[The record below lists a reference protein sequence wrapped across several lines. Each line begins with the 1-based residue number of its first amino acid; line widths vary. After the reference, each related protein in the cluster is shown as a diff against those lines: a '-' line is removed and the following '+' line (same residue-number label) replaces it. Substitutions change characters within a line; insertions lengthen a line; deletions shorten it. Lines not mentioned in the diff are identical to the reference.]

1 VSWMEWFKATGDLI
15 RLVLSIWLA
24 LRVFRHCLLI
34 DNESAPISP
43 KWMRGTLILIVL
55 VIR

>member
-1 VSWMEWFKATGDLI
+1 MEWFKATGDLI